1 MLIPNLR
8 RSVLGSVV
16 LSFSL
21 SAIALPL
28 LASAAQPSYA
38 QEPQSKFSGTVVD
51 AEGKPIAGAFT
62 SSATLGFTGST

>member
-21 SAIALPL
+21 SAIALLL
-28 LASAAQPSYA
+28 LAIAAQPSHA

-51 AEGKPIAGAFT
+51 AEGNPVADARVF
-62 SSATLGFTGST
+62 SLPVPR